1 MKKEDFAK
9 RSGSSSFDKR
19 LHDFEEEISQ
29 LGKGLEK
36 DMEKAGKKLERRYY
50 RRYGLLGPFLWSLVT
65 LIFLALAI
73 WVFDSMGGTLN
84 SFILTEIAAFIDQYL
99 ALFFV
104 LSLFFNYTS
113 YIFRYYPERSRF
125 ISPPVKALGGVVT
138 IWVLTEMMLILNTE
152 FNISALDSLLIL
164 IQEYLLGIFVFLTVV
179 IYIAMIAEGFEPVER
194 KKYQPSSV
202 NKFWDKNY
210 DSKKEVYHES
220 DLHGIKRLY
229 RSNQDKLLGG
239 VCGGLGNY
247 IGIDPVLIRIL
258 WVIFAVASFGTAILV
273 YIIFWIIIPRNPYHR
288 WD

>member
-138 IWVLTEMMLILNTE
+138 IWVLTEMMFILNTE

>member
-1 MKKEDFAK
+1 MKKGDS
-9 RSGSSSFDKR
+9 RTGSGSSSFDER
-19 LHDFEEEISQ
+19 LHDFEEEISRI
-29 LGKGLEK
+29 GKGLER
-36 DMEKAGKKLERRYY
+36 DMEKAGRKLEKRYY
-50 RRYGLLGPFLWSLVT
+50 RRYGLLGPFLWSLAT

-73 WVFDSMGGTLN
+73 WVFDSLGGTLD
-84 SFILTEIAAFIDQYL
+84 SFILAEIAAFIDRYL

-113 YIFRYYPERSRF
+113 YIFRYYPDRSRF

-138 IWVLTEMMLILNTE
+138 IWVLTEIFFILNTE

-164 IQEYLLGIFVFLTVV
+164 IQENLLGIFIFLTVV
-179 IYIAMIAEGFEPVER
+179 IYIAMIAEGFEPVKK
-194 KKYQPSSV
+194 KKYHPSSV
-202 NKFWDKNY
+202 NKFWDKTYESKNEAY
-210 DSKKEVYHES
+210 DEREVH
-220 DLHGIKRLY
+220 DIKRLY

-273 YIIFWIIIPRNPYHR
+273 YIIFWIIIPRNPYQR